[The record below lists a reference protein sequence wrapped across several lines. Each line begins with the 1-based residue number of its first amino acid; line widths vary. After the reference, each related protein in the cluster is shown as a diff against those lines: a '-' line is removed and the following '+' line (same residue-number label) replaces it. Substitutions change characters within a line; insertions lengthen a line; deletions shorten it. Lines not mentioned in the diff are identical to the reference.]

1 MKQTCKKNKQK
12 SNSIQHP
19 QRLQFMRPLQNV
31 LYWYMIFIVNT
42 ILYTA

>member
-19 QRLQFMRPLQNV
+19 QRLQFMR
-31 LYWYMIFIVNT
+31 YWYMIFIVNT